1 MHCRPVQLTLL
12 TYLCFCYKANHSTVT
27 ITSHPY
33 THITLQEHCIPV
45 TVNSGRC
52 AAVGLSVWLSVC
64 DSPELNRPQSHWEAQ
79 LAITA
84 VFPFS
89 SQQTPTSSLLLMPSA
104 QMHRDGSMM
113 HPIFDIEILLQEANA
128 LAASLLKPASPSSS
142 PAAAADVSSSAP
154 TPQATPKATPKAAPK
169 ASFPPMPSAT
179 QLKVGYNLRTSHCKS
194 AHMHEL
200 HIPV

>member
-1 MHCRPVQLTLL
+1 M
-12 TYLCFCYKANHSTVT
+12 
-27 ITSHPY
+27 
-33 THITLQEHCIPV
+33 

-142 PAAAADVSSSAP
+142 PAAAADVSCSAP
-154 TPQATPKATPKAAPK
+154 TPQATPKATPQAVLNPTPQATPNLTSQATPKSTPKAAPK

-179 QLKVGYNLRTSHCKS
+179 QLKVGYNLRTSRCKS